1 MATQV
6 VMEALSPTMEEGRLV
21 EWKKQPGDTIVVG
34 DVLAEVETD
43 KAVMELVARVGGVL
57 LGHLVPAGTI
67 VPTAEGVAWI
77 GAAGDAMPGA
87 VARAVTPDAPLAAGA
102 GATNAASAASAA
114 PTSGVVATDL
124 VGAGSAPAASTSAA
138 AGTLPV
144 TASPGALKASP
155 LARKMAT
162 EQGLDLRA
170 IAGTGPDGR
179 IIQRDIEAA
188 LVGGTAPRLGAPA
201 AVVAPPAPARRVT
214 TDGPG
219 YEDIPLSQIRKTIAA
234 RLVQSIGPIPTFYLT
249 ADVDMER
256 VAELRALL
264 PPEPKVTFNDIILK
278 SVANALAQHPECNA
292 WWQGEHGTIRR
303 WHDVHLA
310 VAVAIEEGLITPVI
324 RHADR
329 LSLREIATASRD
341 LVARAKARKLSP
353 AEYTG
358 STFSVSNLGMLG
370 IDEFTAIINPPEAGI
385 LAIGRIEP
393 KPVVYDGTV
402 QVRRRLRITL
412 SCDHRVIDGAVGARF
427 LQTLVRMLENPLA
440 LVW

>member
-1 MATQV
+1 
-6 VMEALSPTMEEGRLV
+6 MEALSPTMEEGRLV
-21 EWKKQPGDTIVVG
+21 EWKKQPGDSIVVG

-77 GAAGDAMPGA
+77 GAAGDVMPGA
-87 VARAVTPDAPLAAGA
+87 VARAVTSDAPLAAGA
-102 GATNAASAASAA
+102 GATNAVIAASAA

-124 VGAGSAPAASTSAA
+124 VGAGSAPPAAIVASTPATAGALPMTAASS
-138 AGTLPV
+138 
-144 TASPGALKASP
+144 ALKASP

-188 LVGGTAPRLGAPA
+188 LAGGTAPRLSASTPAPA
-201 AVVAPPAPARRVT
+201 PAAPARRIT

-219 YEDIPLSQIRKTIAA
+219 YEDVPLSQIRKTIAA

-264 PPEPKVTFNDIILK
+264 PPEPKVTSNDIILK

-303 WHDVHLA
+303 WHEVHLA